1 MIQRELLENALDNLP
16 YGIYIV
22 DSLGN
27 YIFANTV
34 YVNMVKIPKEKLLAY
49 NVYSLK
55 KNKEINIC
63 ITEKVCKLK
72 KRIVMFQDVEI
83 KGHEHYKQIV
93 ASSPILDMNGNVVCV
108 IALCIPVENINYLYQ
123 EAIHN
128 EARSFIK
135 LPSSEALESNN
146 IVAVSPVMKN
156 IMNLADTLAPLDTTV
171 IILGESG
178 TGKEVLA
185 KYIHEKSQRASKE
198 MVIIN
203 CASLPESLLESELF
217 GYEKGAFTGASSQ
230 GKKGL
235 FEVANDSTLFL
246 DEINS
251 LPLALQGKILRAI
264 ETKTISRIGS
274 TVTRKVNFRLIT
286 ATNEDLLKM
295 VHEKR
300 FREDLYYRL
309 NIVPIY
315 LPPLCE
321 RKEDILPLVEYFR
334 KYYCNIY
341 NKTKV
346 FSQKTLKAILDY
358 NWPGNIRELRNF
370 VERSFIM
377 ITGEIIELSNI
388 APLLFIEQKY
398 SSTLNDADSEVG
410 FYKNSEIKDQSLN
423 EYLEE
428 CEKKYI
434 QYALEKCGS
443 TYKTAEFLKTSQTMI
458 ARKKKKYNL

>member
-1 MIQRELLENALDNLP
+1 
-16 YGIYIV
+16 
-22 DSLGN
+22 
-27 YIFANTV
+27 
-34 YVNMVKIPKEKLLAY
+34 
-49 NVYSLK
+49 
-55 KNKEINIC
+55 
-63 ITEKVCKLK
+63 
-72 KRIVMFQDVEI
+72 MFQDVEI

-108 IALCIPVENINYLYQ
+108 IALCIPAENINYLYQ

-128 EARSFIK
+128 EVKSFIK
-135 LPSSEALESNN
+135 LPPSEAHESNN
-146 IVAVSPVMKN
+146 IIAVSPVMKS
-156 IMNLADTLAPLDTTV
+156 IINLADTLAPLDTTV

-185 KYIHEKSQRASKE
+185 RYIHEKSQRASKD

-217 GYEKGAFTGASSQ
+217 GYEKGAFTGASAQ

-235 FEVANDSTLFL
+235 FEAANDSTLFL

-315 LPPLCE
+315 LPPLQE

-341 NKTKV
+341 NKTKI

-358 NWPGNIRELRNF
+358 KWPGNIRELRNF

-388 APLLFIEQKY
+388 APLLFIERKP
-398 SSTLNDADSEVG
+398 SSNSNSSSDELG
-410 FYKNSEIKDQSLN
+410 FCNNFEIKDQSLN

-434 QYALEKCGS
+434 QYALEKYGS
-443 TYKTAEFLKTSQTMI
+443 TYKAAEFLKTSQTMI

>member
-1 MIQRELLENALDNLP
+1 
-16 YGIYIV
+16 
-22 DSLGN
+22 
-27 YIFANTV
+27 
-34 YVNMVKIPKEKLLAY
+34 
-49 NVYSLK
+49 
-55 KNKEINIC
+55 
-63 ITEKVCKLK
+63 
-72 KRIVMFQDVEI
+72 MFQDVEI

-108 IALCIPVENINYLYQ
+108 IALCIPAENINYLYQ

-128 EARSFIK
+128 EVKSFIK
-135 LPSSEALESNN
+135 LPPSEAHESNN
-146 IVAVSPVMKN
+146 IIAVSPVMKS
-156 IMNLADTLAPLDTTV
+156 IINLADTLAPLDTTV

-185 KYIHEKSQRASKE
+185 RYIHEKSQRASKD

-203 CASLPESLLESELF
+203 CASLPETLLESELF

-235 FEVANDSTLFL
+235 FEAANDSTLFL

-315 LPPLCE
+315 LPPLQE

-341 NKTKV
+341 NKTKI

-358 NWPGNIRELRNF
+358 KWPGNIRELRNF

-388 APLLFIEQKY
+388 APLLFIERKP
-398 SSTLNDADSEVG
+398 SSNSNSSSDELG
-410 FYKNSEIKDQSLN
+410 FCNNFEIKDQSLN

-434 QYALEKCGS
+434 QYALEKYGS
-443 TYKTAEFLKTSQTMI
+443 TYKAAEFLKTSQTMI

>member
-1 MIQRELLENALDNLP
+1 M
-16 YGIYIV
+16 
-22 DSLGN
+22 
-27 YIFANTV
+27 
-34 YVNMVKIPKEKLLAY
+34 
-49 NVYSLK
+49 
-55 KNKEINIC
+55 
-63 ITEKVCKLK
+63 
-72 KRIVMFQDVEI
+72 
-83 KGHEHYKQIV
+83 
-93 ASSPILDMNGNVVCV
+93 CV
-108 IALCIPVENINYLYQ
+108 IALCIPAENINYLYQ

-128 EARSFIK
+128 EVRSFIK
-135 LPSSEALESNN
+135 LPLSEAPESNN
-146 IVAVSPVMKN
+146 MIAVSSVMKN
-156 IMNLADTLAPLDTTV
+156 IINLADTLAPLDTTV

-185 KYIHEKSQRASKE
+185 RYIHEKSQRASKE
-198 MVIIN
+198 MIIIN

-235 FEVANDSTLFL
+235 FEAANDSTLFL

-286 ATNEDLLKM
+286 AANEDLLKM

-309 NIVPIY
+309 NIVPVY
-315 LPPLCE
+315 LPPLHE
-321 RKEDILPLVEYFR
+321 RKEDILPLVEHFR

-388 APLLFIEQKY
+388 APLLFIEQKH
-398 SSTLNDADSEVG
+398 SSTLNDTDGEIS
-410 FYKNSEIKDQSLN
+410 FYKNSGIKDQSLN

-443 TYKTAEFLKTSQTMI
+443 TYKAAEFLKTSQTMI

>member
-1 MIQRELLENALDNLP
+1 MLQRELLENALDNLP

-49 NVYSLK
+49 NVYNLK

-93 ASSPILDMNGNVVCV
+93 ASSPILDMKGNVVCV
-108 IALCIPVENINYLYQ
+108 IALCIPAENINYLYQ

-128 EARSFIK
+128 EVRSFIK
-135 LPSSEALESNN
+135 LPSSESHESKN

-156 IMNLADTLAPLDTTV
+156 IINLADTLAPLDTTV
-171 IILGESG
+171 IISGESG

-198 MVIIN
+198 MIIIN

-235 FEVANDSTLFL
+235 FEAANDSTLFL

-286 ATNEDLLKM
+286 ASNEDLLKM

-315 LPPLCE
+315 LPPLHE
-321 RKEDILPLVEYFR
+321 RKEDILPLVEHFR
-334 KYYCNIY
+334 KYYSNIY
-341 NKTKV
+341 NKNKV
-346 FSQKTLKAILDY
+346 FSEKTLKAILDY

-370 VERSFIM
+370 IERSFIM

-388 APLLFIEQKY
+388 APLLLIEKK
-398 SSTLNDADSEVG
+398 SSLDLKDVNDELG
-410 FYKNSEIKDQSLN
+410 FYNNSEMKGQSLN

-434 QYALEKCGS
+434 QYALDKYKS
-443 TYKTAEFLKTSQTMI
+443 TYKAAEFLRTSQTMI

>member
-1 MIQRELLENALDNLP
+1 
-16 YGIYIV
+16 
-22 DSLGN
+22 
-27 YIFANTV
+27 
-34 YVNMVKIPKEKLLAY
+34 
-49 NVYSLK
+49 
-55 KNKEINIC
+55 
-63 ITEKVCKLK
+63 
-72 KRIVMFQDVEI
+72 MFQDVEI

-108 IALCIPVENINYLYQ
+108 IALCIPAENINYLYQ

-128 EARSFIK
+128 EVKSFIK
-135 LPSSEALESNN
+135 LPPSEAHESNN
-146 IVAVSPVMKN
+146 IIAVSPVMES
-156 IMNLADTLAPLDTTV
+156 IINLADTLAPLDTTV

-185 KYIHEKSQRASKE
+185 RYIHEKSQRASKD

-217 GYEKGAFTGASSQ
+217 GYEKGAFTGASAQ

-235 FEVANDSTLFL
+235 FEAANDSTLFL

-309 NIVPIY
+309 NIVPIC
-315 LPPLCE
+315 LPPLQE

-341 NKTKV
+341 NKTKI

-358 NWPGNIRELRNF
+358 KWPGNIRELRNF

-388 APLLFIEQKY
+388 APLLFIERKP
-398 SSTLNDADSEVG
+398 SSNSNSSSDELG
-410 FYKNSEIKDQSLN
+410 FCNNFEIKDQSLN

-434 QYALEKCGS
+434 QYALEKYGS
-443 TYKTAEFLKTSQTMI
+443 TYKAAEFLKTSQTMI

>member
-1 MIQRELLENALDNLP
+1 MK
-16 YGIYIV
+16 Y
-22 DSLGN
+22 S
-27 YIFANTV
+27 NT
-34 YVNMVKIPKEKLLAY
+34 
-49 NVYSLK
+49 
-55 KNKEINIC
+55 
-63 ITEKVCKLK
+63 
-72 KRIVMFQDVEI
+72 
-83 KGHEHYKQIV
+83 
-93 ASSPILDMNGNVVCV
+93 
-108 IALCIPVENINYLYQ
+108 
-123 EAIHN
+123 EA
-128 EARSFIK
+128 
-135 LPSSEALESNN
+135 
-146 IVAVSPVMKN
+146 
-156 IMNLADTLAPLDTTV
+156 
-171 IILGESG
+171 
-178 TGKEVLA
+178 
-185 KYIHEKSQRASKE
+185 
-198 MVIIN
+198 
-203 CASLPESLLESELF
+203 
-217 GYEKGAFTGASSQ
+217 
-230 GKKGL
+230 
-235 FEVANDSTLFL
+235 ANDSTLFL

-315 LPPLCE
+315 LPPLQE

-341 NKTKV
+341 NKTKI

-358 NWPGNIRELRNF
+358 KWPGNIRELRNF

-388 APLLFIEQKY
+388 APLLFIERKP
-398 SSTLNDADSEVG
+398 SSNSNSSSDELG
-410 FYKNSEIKDQSLN
+410 FCNNFEIKDQSLN

-434 QYALEKCGS
+434 QYALEKYGS
-443 TYKTAEFLKTSQTMI
+443 TYKAAEFLKTSQTMI

>member
-1 MIQRELLENALDNLP
+1 MNPVP
-16 YGIYIV
+16 Y
-22 DSLGN
+22 L
-27 YIFANTV
+27 
-34 YVNMVKIPKEKLLAY
+34 
-49 NVYSLK
+49 
-55 KNKEINIC
+55 
-63 ITEKVCKLK
+63 
-72 KRIVMFQDVEI
+72 R
-83 KGHEHYKQIV
+83 HETC
-93 ASSPILDMNGNVVCV
+93 PNPN
-108 IALCIPVENINYLYQ
+108 E

-128 EARSFIK
+128 EVKSFIK
-135 LPSSEALESNN
+135 LPPSEAHESNN
-146 IVAVSPVMKN
+146 IIAVSPVMES
-156 IMNLADTLAPLDTTV
+156 IINLADTLAPLDTTV

-185 KYIHEKSQRASKE
+185 RYIHEKSQRASKD

-217 GYEKGAFTGASSQ
+217 GYEKGAFTGASAQ

-235 FEVANDSTLFL
+235 FEAANDSTLFL

-315 LPPLCE
+315 LPPLQE

-341 NKTKV
+341 NKTKI

-358 NWPGNIRELRNF
+358 KWPGNIRELRNF

-388 APLLFIEQKY
+388 APLLFIERKP
-398 SSTLNDADSEVG
+398 SSNSNSSSDELG
-410 FYKNSEIKDQSLN
+410 FCNNFEIKDQSLN

-434 QYALEKCGS
+434 QYALEKYGS
-443 TYKTAEFLKTSQTMI
+443 TYKAAEFLKTSQTMI

>member
-34 YVNMVKIPKEKLLAY
+34 YVNMVKIPKDKLLAY
-49 NVYSLK
+49 NVYNLK

-108 IALCIPVENINYLYQ
+108 IALCIPAENINYLYQ

-128 EARSFIK
+128 EVKSFIK
-135 LPSSEALESNN
+135 LPPSEAHESNN
-146 IVAVSPVMKN
+146 IIAVSPVMKS
-156 IMNLADTLAPLDTTV
+156 IINLADTLAPLDTTV

-185 KYIHEKSQRASKE
+185 RYIHEKSQRASKD

-217 GYEKGAFTGASSQ
+217 GYEKGAFTGASAQ

-235 FEVANDSTLFL
+235 FEAANDSTLFL

-315 LPPLCE
+315 LPPLQE

-341 NKTKV
+341 NKTKI

-358 NWPGNIRELRNF
+358 KWPGNIRELRNF

-388 APLLFIEQKY
+388 APLLFIERKP
-398 SSTLNDADSEVG
+398 SSNSNSSSDELG
-410 FYKNSEIKDQSLN
+410 FCNNFEI
-423 EYLEE
+423 
-428 CEKKYI
+428 
-434 QYALEKCGS
+434 
-443 TYKTAEFLKTSQTMI
+443 
-458 ARKKKKYNL
+458 

>member
-1 MIQRELLENALDNLP
+1 MIAQELLENALDNLP
-16 YGIYIV
+16 YGVYIV
-22 DSLGN
+22 DAKGN
-27 YIFANTV
+27 YIFVNSV

-49 NVYSLK
+49 NVYNFK
-55 KNKEINIC
+55 HNKEINIC
-63 ITEKVCKLK
+63 ITEKVCELK

-83 KGHEHYKQIV
+83 KGHEHFKQVV
-93 ASSPILDMNGNVVCV
+93 ASNPILDINGN
-108 IALCIPVENINYLYQ
+108 ILCIIAICIPIENINYFYQ
-123 EAIHN
+123 EAMNN
-128 EARSFIK
+128 EIKSFVK
-135 LPSSEALESNN
+135 LPTTQSKESEN
-146 IVAVSPVMKN
+146 IIAVSPAMRN
-156 IMNLADTLAPLDTTV
+156 LITLADTLAPLDTTV

-185 KYIHEKSQRASKE
+185 RYIHEKSQRASKE
-198 MVIIN
+198 MIVIN

-295 VHEKR
+295 VQEKR

-309 NIVPIY
+309 NIVPFY

-321 RKEDILPLVEYFR
+321 RREDILPLVDYFS
-334 KYYCNIY
+334 KYYSNIY
-341 NKTKV
+341 NRTKV
-346 FSQKTLKAILDY
+346 FSQKTLQAILDY

-370 VERSFIM
+370 IERSFIM
-377 ITGEIIELSNI
+377 IAGEIIDLSNI
-388 APLLFIEQKY
+388 EPLLFIEQKPTIKV
-398 SSTLNDADSEVG
+398 SNNKLD
-410 FYKNSEIKDQSLN
+410 FYENFDTENKSLD
-423 EYLEE
+423 EFMDE

-434 QYALEKCGS
+434 QYALEKYGS
-443 TYKTAEFLKTSQTMI
+443 TYKAAEFLKTSQTMI

>member
-1 MIQRELLENALDNLP
+1 MTLLGFRLENELKDELESNFENELRFAENISSFMELLKERKYEAVVIDETNLQQDALVNLVKKITETHKRSVIIIMGETSNLKLVAGVIKAGA
-16 YGIYIV
+16 YDYILKPISPK
-22 DSLGN
+22 D
-27 YIFANTV
+27 
-34 YVNMVKIPKEKLLAY
+34 VNKILEKAVKDHKLLAERVDR
-49 NVYSLK
+49 N
-55 KNKEINIC
+55 KNTGDKLIGQTKEI
-63 ITEKVCKLK
+63 
-72 KRIVMFQDVEI
+72 VEV
-83 KGHEHYKQIV
+83 YKMIGRV
-93 ASSPILDMNGNVVCV
+93 ANSR
-108 IALCIPVENINYLYQ
+108 IPVL
-123 EAIHN
+123 
-128 EARSFIK
+128 
-135 LPSSEALESNN
+135 
-146 IVAVSPVMKN
+146 VV
-156 IMNLADTLAPLDTTV
+156 
-171 IILGESG
+171 GEKG
-178 TGKEVLA
+178 TGKSSVA
-185 KYIHEKSQRASKE
+185 TAIHQFSDWNTKPFLS
-198 MVIIN
+198 VN
-203 CASLPESLLESELF
+203 CTSFQNNLLERKLF

-235 FEVANDSTLFL
+235 FEAANDSTLFL

-315 LPPLCE
+315 LPPLQE

-341 NKTKV
+341 NKTKI

-358 NWPGNIRELRNF
+358 KWPGNIRELRNF

-388 APLLFIEQKY
+388 APLLFIERKP
-398 SSTLNDADSEVG
+398 SSNSNSSSDELG
-410 FYKNSEIKDQSLN
+410 FCNNFEIKDQSLN

-434 QYALEKCGS
+434 QY
-443 TYKTAEFLKTSQTMI
+443 
-458 ARKKKKYNL
+458 

>member
-1 MIQRELLENALDNLP
+1 
-16 YGIYIV
+16 
-22 DSLGN
+22 
-27 YIFANTV
+27 
-34 YVNMVKIPKEKLLAY
+34 
-49 NVYSLK
+49 
-55 KNKEINIC
+55 
-63 ITEKVCKLK
+63 
-72 KRIVMFQDVEI
+72 MFQDVEI

-108 IALCIPVENINYLYQ
+108 IALCIPAENINYLYQ

-128 EARSFIK
+128 EVKSFIK
-135 LPSSEALESNN
+135 LPPSEAHESNN
-146 IVAVSPVMKN
+146 IIAVSPVMKS
-156 IMNLADTLAPLDTTV
+156 IINLADTLAPLDTTV

-185 KYIHEKSQRASKE
+185 RYIHEKSQRASKD

-235 FEVANDSTLFL
+235 FEAANDSTLFL

-315 LPPLCE
+315 LPPLQE

-341 NKTKV
+341 NKTKI

-358 NWPGNIRELRNF
+358 KWPGNIRELRNF

-388 APLLFIEQKY
+388 APLLFIERKP
-398 SSTLNDADSEVG
+398 SSNSNSSSDELG
-410 FYKNSEIKDQSLN
+410 FCNNFEIKDQSLN

-434 QYALEKCGS
+434 QYALEKYGS
-443 TYKTAEFLKTSQTMI
+443 TYKAAEFLKTSQTMI

>member
-1 MIQRELLENALDNLP
+1 
-16 YGIYIV
+16 
-22 DSLGN
+22 
-27 YIFANTV
+27 
-34 YVNMVKIPKEKLLAY
+34 
-49 NVYSLK
+49 
-55 KNKEINIC
+55 
-63 ITEKVCKLK
+63 
-72 KRIVMFQDVEI
+72 MFQDVEI

-108 IALCIPVENINYLYQ
+108 IALCIPAENINYLYQ

-128 EARSFIK
+128 EVKSFIK
-135 LPSSEALESNN
+135 LPPSEAHESNN
-146 IVAVSPVMKN
+146 IIAVSPVMES
-156 IMNLADTLAPLDTTV
+156 IINLADTLAPLDTTV

-185 KYIHEKSQRASKE
+185 RYIHEKSQRASKD

-217 GYEKGAFTGASSQ
+217 GYEKGAFTGASAQ

-235 FEVANDSTLFL
+235 FEAANDSTLFL

-315 LPPLCE
+315 LPPLQE

-341 NKTKV
+341 NKTKI

-358 NWPGNIRELRNF
+358 KWPGNIRELRNF

-388 APLLFIEQKY
+388 APLLFIERKP
-398 SSTLNDADSEVG
+398 SSNSNSSSDELG
-410 FYKNSEIKDQSLN
+410 FCNNFEIKDQSLN

-434 QYALEKCGS
+434 QYALEKYGS
-443 TYKTAEFLKTSQTMI
+443 TYKAAEFLKTSQTMI